1 MAINFPVSIDDL
13 ADVSTGDT
21 ITAAH
26 KNDLNDLCKAI
37 EDKVGADTS
46 AVATSHDYLLT
57 HLPAQAGNWDAG
69 AVEVRAQTF
78 ESDVATGTA
87 PLTIAS
93 TTVVTNLNADKLDGV
108 EGAGY
113 QTILTNSAGLRA
125 ALSDETG
132 TGSAVFA
139 TSPTL
144 VTPVLG
150 AATATTINGLTID
163 TTTGTLDITNA
174 KTLTVTGS
182 ATISA
187 TPYTPS
193 GTDVAVADGGTGSS
207 TAAGARSNLGAAAS
221 GANSD
226 ITSLAGLST
235 ALTVGQGGTGLTA
248 ALDATNGVAKVTTAW
263 TDYSATSTITGWAA
277 GKTAIIYYKKVG
289 KTVFVSYNITGTSDA
304 VSASFTIPVTSAA
317 NIHYG
322 VGYAVNAG
330 ATAAAGL
337 VAMTGGGTTVQTFKD
352 MVGSNNWTT
361 SGTKTVLGEFW
372 YESA

>member
-187 TPYTPS
+187 TPYTPA

-235 ALTVGQGGTGLTA
+235 ALTVGQGGTGVTA
-248 ALDATNGVAKVTTAW
+248 ALDATGGVAKVTTAW

-277 GKTAIIYYKKVG
+277 GKTAVIYYKKVG

-337 VAMTGGGTTVQTFKD
+337 IAMTGGGTTVQLFKD
-352 MVGSNNWTT
+352 MVGANNWTI